1 MSKVL
6 NDAQRKLVEDNH
18 NLIYSFL
25 NSRHLSLDSV
35 EDWYGT
41 AAIGLCKAALTYDES
56 RGAKFAT
63 LAYVCMDNEV
73 RMVMRNNRKCIVAD
87 YSLDYEYG
95 NGEGTMELADIIPD
109 NRDFY
114 YPIYLNDA
122 IKIVTQKLSDR
133 DKEILNLVIYSG
145 KTNTEIAKMYNLS
158 QQTVSRIYCRFIK
171 KFGEYFDD

>member
-41 AAIGLCKAALTYDES
+41 AAIGLCKAALTFDES
-56 RGAKFAT
+56 RGAKFTT
-63 LAYVCMDNEV
+63 LAYICMDNEV
-73 RMVMRNNRKCIVAD
+73 RMVLRTRRKNVNAIV
-87 YSLDYEYG
+87 SLDDELSTADGGCY
-95 NGEGTMELADIIPD
+95 LADVIPD

-122 IKIVTQKLSDR
+122 VEIATRKLSDR
-133 DKEILNLVIYSG
+133 DKKFIDLIINHG
-145 KTNTEIAKMYNLS
+145 MTNTEIAKQFGVS
-158 QQTVSRIYCRFIK
+158 QPTVSRVYCKFIK
-171 KFGEYFDD
+171 SVRDYFND

>member
-18 NLIYSFL
+18 DLIYSFL

-63 LAYVCMDNEV
+63 LAYICMDNEV
-73 RMVMRNNRKCIVAD
+73 RMVLRNSCKSAQAIV
-87 YSLDYEYG
+87 SLDDDISTTDG
-95 NGEGTMELADIIPD
+95 CCLADVIPD

-122 IKIVTQKLSDR
+122 VEIATRKLNDR
-133 DKEILNLVIYSG
+133 DKMFIDLIINHG
-145 KTNTEIAKMYNLS
+145 MTNTEIAKQFGVS
-158 QQTVSRIYCRFIK
+158 QPTVSRVYHKFI
-171 KFGEYFDD
+171 ESIRNYFND